1 MSKPG
6 ALVCRFVV
14 KGARQLQQPPFT
26 LSKPR
31 FKSWASYGPVDQ
43 KRSVLISNVTRSMG
57 YTMPTACDTAVVLH
71 VLQLI
76 QVLVASG
83 YPLQFITETVC
94 QFNLSSKLS
103 APAYHELR
111 MLLSDVVTSF

>member
-1 MSKPG
+1 
-6 ALVCRFVV
+6 
-14 KGARQLQQPPFT
+14 
-26 LSKPR
+26 
-31 FKSWASYGPVDQ
+31 
-43 KRSVLISNVTRSMG
+43 
-57 YTMPTACDTAVVLH
+57 MPTACDTAVVLH

-111 MLLSDVVTSF
+111 MLLSDVVTGFLMTIQHEHYCDVSEKKPVAASANMLLLLPS